1 MSRAIILNSFYF
13 PFNTSS
19 FIKKTVINF
28 PAKMFVFMGAQ
39 EADLSRS
46 NQSQL
51 LNEQSI
57 KPQIPFLDYPTTP
70 DFPQP
75 ALNEMKFAINL
86 IFWLFF
92 FFAVRKAKE
101 EHFRKLVL
109 FSSIFIK
116 TYRVK
121 NSLVSQYIFEP
132 ITVML
137 IYYMSRF
144 QLTQCMACWHKCRIV
159 HYCYLTIFCL

>member
-1 MSRAIILNSFYF
+1 
-13 PFNTSS
+13 
-19 FIKKTVINF
+19 
-28 PAKMFVFMGAQ
+28 MFVFMGAQ
-39 EADLSRS
+39 EADLSGS

-92 FFAVRKAKE
+92 F
-101 EHFRKLVL
+101 
-109 FSSIFIK
+109 
-116 TYRVK
+116 
-121 NSLVSQYIFEP
+121 SLLEKQKKSTLESLCCFHQYLLRH
-132 ITVML
+132 TV
-137 IYYMSRF
+137 
-144 QLTQCMACWHKCRIV
+144 
-159 HYCYLTIFCL
+159 